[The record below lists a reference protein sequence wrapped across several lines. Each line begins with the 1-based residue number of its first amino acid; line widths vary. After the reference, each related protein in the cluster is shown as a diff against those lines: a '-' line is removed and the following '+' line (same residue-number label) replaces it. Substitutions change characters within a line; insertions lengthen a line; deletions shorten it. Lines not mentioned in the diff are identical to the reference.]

1 MVFYEPSNGLVPRR
15 RWRKLFVVFKVKF
28 GIIKISLAED
38 DFNRKRV
45 FDAHHINRGCDRFL
59 DCRRSGTSSG
69 VGFLDEMIFSSE
81 WWARDEQRGEIG
93 VFTLGTYG
101 LEDLGTSYHF
111 SLRQATEQG
120 VVFAVNGSL
129 GLDQLV
135 VLNATSKYGTPDL
148 YYGFGG
154 MLWLADEQFLF
165 LPRINLGGKFG
176 PDLIKLVLDVDFYS
190 LLIVNAGKLEM
201 GTEFAPLTNL
211 RLYGGLLRMF
221 TGTLVTSKV
230 LPGRYTR
237 LPLDTKPNRF
247 ILAGKYILP
256 VKWGRSYW
264 GKRG

>member
-1 MVFYEPSNGLVPRR
+1 MILTGRGYLMRTI
-15 RWRKLFVVFKVKF
+15 LIAVVI
-28 GIIKISLAED
+28 G
-38 DFNRKRV
+38 
-45 FDAHHINRGCDRFL
+45 FL
-59 DCRRSGTSSG
+59 IVGGAGPAVAS
-69 VGFLDEMIFSSE
+69 GFLDEMIFSSE

-176 PDLIKLVLDVDFYS
+176 PNLIKLVLDVDFYS

-230 LPGRYTR
+230 LPGTIYQVAARYE
-237 LPLDTKPNRF
+237 TKPFYFGGEVYFAGEEGPVVLGEAGMNFSFLSLFARAVV
-247 ILAGKYILP
+247 LAQSTAEFGVYTIGARLD
-256 VKWGRSYW
+256 Y
-264 GKRG
+264 